1 MIKYVNGVE
10 VPLTA
15 EEVAEFAAFDATDSL
30 WQIVRIQRNGLLAAC
45 DWTDTASA
53 PARLGEELYGA
64 WQTYRQALR
73 DITTQ
78 TDPAHI
84 TWPVAP

>member
-1 MIKYVNGVE
+1 MIKLVNGVE
-10 VPLTA
+10 VPMTA
-15 EEVAEFAAFDATDSL
+15 EEVAELAALDATGPQWEL
-30 WQIVRIQRNGLLAAC
+30 VRLERNGLLAAS

-73 DITTQ
+73 DVTTQ
-78 TDPAHI
+78 ADPANI
-84 TWPVAP
+84 IWPVAP